1 MSEHMGGDANACSL
15 WSKGTLLTVLVVCW
29 VLEFMIHKMGG
40 IRPVISKLR
49 LCEYCIILN

>member
-15 WSKGTLLTVLVVCW
+15 WSKGTLLTVLVVRW